1 MRKMKKAEPIQR
13 QVYYILTAILAGF
26 MLISIASTYLFFWP
40 ALTRQDYEHAIT
52 NSLRVYKL
60 FRDESNNIK
69 RIVSDWAVWDDSYK
83 FIQDGND
90 EYIQSNLAANTFSN
104 LAINDIMYIHNDGRL
119 RWAGS
124 ITPDHTNIEPIDK
137 NMVHAAHRMFILG
150 LQTESGILKTGD
162 LLFLIDIS
170 EVTDSAEELDPVGVI
185 AMTRKIDESYLMKKR
200 DQLQINFALTN
211 INMSGAPGVWTDNNK
226 AITDSFVTVKE
237 NDDLLVTF
245 NLPLLEQ
252 GSVSVEVRTPRH
264 VMLEAKKLLIWNGSA
279 VLLAALLLLWSI
291 NLLLKKRI
299 ISPLQNISNQVNRFE
314 EQSQGGL
321 RLDYTESLELE
332 QISDAIVSM
341 HTRIMQIAT
350 HDHLTGLPNRR
361 LLDERL
367 RHAEA
372 RALRQGK
379 SFAVLCIDLDGFK
392 PVNDTY
398 GHDIGDLVL
407 KTIAKRLLAILRVTD
422 TVARVGGDEFIVLL
436 DPGYQE
442 KSETEVICQRLI
454 NEIEKPLLVEKV
466 CCTVSAS
473 IGAAIS
479 PYDSKDIAVI
489 LKLADNA
496 LYEAKS
502 AGKATYR
509 FSKPSN

>member
-1 MRKMKKAEPIQR
+1 MRKTEPLQR
-13 QVYYILTAILAGF
+13 QVYFILTAILAGF
-26 MLISIASTYLFFWP
+26 MLISVTSAYLFFWP
-40 ALTRQDYEHAIT
+40 ALIRQDYENAVT

-60 FRDESNNIK
+60 FRNESNDIK
-69 RIVSDWAVWDDSYK
+69 RIVSDWAIWDDSYK

-119 RWAGS
+119 IWAGS
-124 ITPDHTNIEPIDK
+124 IAPDQRNVEPIDK
-137 NMVHAAHRMFILG
+137 NMVLAAHRMFIVG
-150 LQTESGILKTGD
+150 LHAKSGILKNGSQ
-162 LLFLIDIS
+162 LFLLDIS
-170 EVTDSAEELDPVGVI
+170 EVTDSAEELSPVGVV
-185 AMTRKIDESYLMKKR
+185 AMTRKIDESFLINKR
-200 DQLQINFALTN
+200 DQLQINFSLAN
-211 INMSGAPGVWTDNNK
+211 INMSGNPGVWTDNEK
-226 AITDSFVTVKE
+226 AITDSFITE
-237 NDDLLVTF
+237 NKNDHLLVTF

-279 VLLAALLLLWSI
+279 VLLSALLLLWSI
-291 NLLLKKRI
+291 NLVLKKRV
-299 ISPLQNISNQVNRFE
+299 ISPLRNISSKMNRFE
-314 EQSQGGL
+314 EQLEGGL
-321 RLDYTESLELE
+321 RLEHTESLELE
-332 QISDAIVSM
+332 QISSAIMSM
-341 HTRIMQIAT
+341 HARIMQIAT
-350 HDHLTGLPNRR
+350 HDPLTDLPNRR

-367 RHAEA
+367 LHAEA
-372 RALRQGK
+372 RALRQDK

-392 PVNDTY
+392 LVNDTY

-407 KTIAKRLLAILRVTD
+407 KTVANRLLATLRVTD

-436 DPGYQE
+436 DPGYKE
-442 KSETEVICQRLI
+442 KPETEAICRRLI
-454 NEIEKPLLVEKV
+454 NEIEQTLLVQKA

-473 IGAAIS
+473 IGVAS
-479 PYDSKDIAVI
+479 YPCDSKDIAI
-489 LKLADNA
+489 LLKLADNA